1 MKIFKTDTKSPNS
14 REGHLG
20 EALSNQPLNP
30 QEMFKFTPIAGKME
44 PVDAALLENA
54 DQKHAYVCT
63 HLQLEFKK
71 AMIIC

>member
-44 PVDAALLENA
+44 PVDAA
-54 DQKHAYVCT
+54 
-63 HLQLEFKK
+63 QLYQ
-71 AMIIC
+71 